1 MNRMMKAI
9 PGAILAAAILT
20 TTAIPTTVG
29 ADEPLR
35 EVYFHDLARNR
46 IGNVIVAQIDSEREI
61 LVFSG
66 GELALEGDNLIV
78 IADHARIDADTIIR
92 SFTQTGRLAKPGK
105 PNQAAAGANGANDG
119 DAGMAGAA
127 GNSGVAGDDGASA
140 GKVILRIGEVT
151 GSGRLIVDLYGQA
164 GGKGQKGGQGG
175 NGGDGRNGRA
185 RVCGGDEPQA
195 GGAGGDGGIGGQG
208 GVGGRGGN
216 GGIVIYSNAM
226 QGLIPAGKLIVS
238 TKGGAGGGGGDAGD
252 PGNPGDAG
260 AGGAGAIGCG
270 EGATDGKPGRP
281 LTGAQPGPVGSPGS
295 AGAAS
300 EEEHP

>member
-1 MNRMMKAI
+1 MNRMMTAI
-9 PGAILAAAILT
+9 PGAILAAAIFA
-20 TTAIPTTVG
+20 TAAG

-92 SFTQTGRLAKPGK
+92 SFSQTGRTAKPGE
-105 PNQAAAGANGANDG
+105 PNQTAAGANGANDG
-119 DAGMAGAA
+119 DAGASGAA

-151 GSGRLIVDLYGQA
+151 GGGRLIVDLYGQA

-185 RVCGGDEPQA
+185 RVCGGDAAQA

-216 GGIVIYSNAM
+216 GGILIYSDAM
-226 QGLIPAGKLIVS
+226 QSLIPAGKLIVS
-238 TKGGAGGGGGDAGD
+238 TRGGVGGGGGDAGE
-252 PGNPGDAG
+252 PGNPGAAG

-270 EGATDGKPGRP
+270 EGAADGKPGRR

-295 AGAAS
+295 AGAAI
-300 EEEHP
+300 EEEQP